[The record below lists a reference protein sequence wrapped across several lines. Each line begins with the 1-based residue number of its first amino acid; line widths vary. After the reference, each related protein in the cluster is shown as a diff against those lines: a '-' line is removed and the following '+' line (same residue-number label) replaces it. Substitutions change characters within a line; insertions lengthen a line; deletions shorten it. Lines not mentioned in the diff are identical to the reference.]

1 MSKRISLSS
10 IGVGALWLAAGS
22 LVAVEP
28 IPLLWAAAPPA
39 PASATA
45 PSKSASA
52 PTTTKS
58 SAHSGRLASDTKC
71 GAEQVSA
78 NQK

>member
-22 LVAVEP
+22 LLVVEP
-28 IPLLWAAAPPA
+28 SPPLWAAAPKA

-45 PSKSASA
+45 RAKGEMCA
-52 PTTTKS
+52 PVLAKL
-58 SAHSGRLASDTKC
+58 AEKRLR
-71 GAEQVSA
+71 A
-78 NQK
+78 NR